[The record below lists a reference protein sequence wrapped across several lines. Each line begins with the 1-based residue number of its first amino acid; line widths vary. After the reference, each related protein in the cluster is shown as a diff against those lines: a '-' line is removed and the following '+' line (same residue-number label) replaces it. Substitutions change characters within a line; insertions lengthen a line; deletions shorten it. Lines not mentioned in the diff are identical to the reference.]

1 MTTKANTTNSNF
13 RSKTFLTLLF
23 LFSASFN
30 ASASIIYE
38 LSTDDIANW
47 EGEYEYF
54 DISENVDV
62 DIFGV
67 VGSSMPSELLSSST
81 SSFTL
86 TTNYFPDTDDEAWY
100 VGLFRTL
107 GLMAV
112 SGPEKLFLTVEFDSD
127 ITGDDSL
134 ASAYFETNDR
144 FSYWDLVSGTTID
157 ITEAAGKSV
166 LFGFQIESVDFDLL
180 DTLNVTQIKI
190 EKIAQ
195 EVSAPPTLSLLLLIS
210 LLGIRRLKK

>member
-47 EGEYEYF
+47 EGEYEYY
-54 DISENVDV
+54 DSSESDDV
-62 DIFGV
+62 KVFV
-67 VGSSMPSELLSSST
+67 ATGSSMPSELLSSST

>member
-1 MTTKANTTNSNF
+1 
-13 RSKTFLTLLF
+13 
-23 LFSASFN
+23 
-30 ASASIIYE
+30 
-38 LSTDDIANW
+38 
-47 EGEYEYF
+47 
-54 DISENVDV
+54 
-62 DIFGV
+62 
-67 VGSSMPSELLSSST
+67 MPSELLSSST

>member
-47 EGEYEYF
+47 EGEYEYY
-54 DISENVDV
+54 DSSESDDV
-62 DIFGV
+62 KVFV
-67 VGSSMPSELLSSST
+67 ATGSSMPSELLSSST

-166 LFGFQIESVDFDLL
+166 LFGFQIESVDSDLL

>member
-23 LFSASFN
+23 LFSVSFN

-47 EGEYEYF
+47 EGEYEYY
-54 DISENVDV
+54 DSSESDDV
-62 DIFGV
+62 KVFV
-67 VGSSMPSELLSSST
+67 ATGSSMPSELLSSST